1 MNGFSL
7 LIGRNSL
14 FQNKYVSIRK
24 FRNNNILGHLC
35 LGAITTKG
43 KRGSRDGSIATCLS
57 VLIKVF
63 TD

>member
-24 FRNNNILGHLC
+24 FRNNILGHLC
-35 LGAITTKG
+35 HGAITTKG